1 MLHRPNCLHMYTSQ
15 LGQTFLRQ
23 TRFEPGRLNVPS
35 NYAQNLQ
42 VVHLP

>member
-1 MLHRPNCLHMYTSQ
+1 
-15 LGQTFLRQ
+15 LRQ

-42 VVHLP
+42 VVHSP